1 MSRTGNKP
9 LLIYDAPQETVLATG
24 SGSGLGLGLDLG
36 LGLSLSLVLESQSQ
50 LGSTLCVCSPGTL
63 DGNQM
68 ANEAA

>member
-24 SGSGLGLGLDLG
+24 SGSGLGLDLG
-36 LGLSLSLVLESQSQ
+36 LGLSLSLVLKSQSQ

>member
-9 LLIYDAPQETVLATG
+9 LLIYDAPQETVLGTG
-24 SGSGLGLGLDLG
+24 SGLDLGLG